1 MKQFKFFNANSSTQE
16 EEVQRKHFDGP
27 HENEAIYDDGALKES
42 TENDS
47 EHSGRLIVHGD
58 GGAAKGTGA
67 TSINVPKHMWEDGKS
82 HEGMKTRNKA
92 RAEVYGAEHRAP
104 LSIPEVERTHKDTL
118 DEHFKQTKDEQIK
131 REKEAVARLKKA
143 KHLPSGKT
151 TSESDKLDSI
161 KYEHDEHGKPF
172 NASACKH
179 VAGHAVYTS
188 GHGEHEKHHILNT
201 CPGQTKGCGGGVGED
216 GRADVRK
223 GACFAHNAETQ
234 YAHAAVARATN
245 TQAMH
250 DPAMSKDWV
259 LAHTH
264 SIRKDAE
271 KSDKNGQR
279 HVVRPNTLA
288 ENDKSTRHVQKHLN
302 KQRKSEGKDSILS
315 YQYSKGNALHDPENG
330 HHVTY
335 SNTGPKVKGGA
346 TIAENAHRDSSRVR
360 QTVTS
365 TDSNGKKIKNDD
377 GKEVPAKHS
386 YIVHN
391 LRRGSEDEAEFAK
404 HVKTGRY
411 WGKGVPEHEQSESE
425 KNLPSEGHYDGNGKD
440 TTPDKAHHGHMKVN
454 GTLYKYHN
462 QHVLHGLHRTVKVN
476 GHDTPSDA
484 RFMDD
489 HYLPKKADRFKSEHG
504 EHGALISTSPTLS
517 TNLEKTEKSEFTHDV
532 KGVAEKA
539 KHNGGIWDIDHPHDQ
554 ESAKGKNYV
563 PAQSV
568 DISGLKKKKTKKEA

>member
-1 MKQFKFFNANSSTQE
+1 MINFKKFLSGSSTRE
-16 EEVQRKHFDGP
+16 KEVQTKHFDGP
-27 HENEAIYDDGALKES
+27 HENYASHEESIKES
-42 TENDS
+42 FEHDT
-47 EHSGRLIVHGD
+47 EHSGRMVFHGD

-67 TSINVPKHMWEDGKS
+67 TSINVPKHMWEDGKN
-82 HEGMKTRNKA
+82 HEGMQSRNKA
-92 RAEVYGAEHRAP
+92 RAEVYGGEHRAP
-104 LSIPEVERTHKDTL
+104 LTIPEVERVHKETL
-118 DEHFKQTKDEQIK
+118 EDHFKQPKEEQLK
-131 REKEAVARLKKA
+131 REKESIARLQKA

-151 TSESDKLDSI
+151 TAESEKTDSI
-161 KYEHDEHGKPF
+161 KFEHDEHGKPF

-179 VAGHAVYTS
+179 VAGHAVYSS
-188 GHGEHEKHHILNT
+188 GIGDHEKHHILNT
-201 CPGQTKGCGGGVGED
+201 CPGQTKGCGGGVGAD

-250 DPAMSKDWV
+250 DPAMTKDWV

-264 SIRKDAE
+264 SLRKDAE
-271 KSDKNGQR
+271 KSDKAGFR

-302 KQRKSEGKDSILS
+302 AQRKAEGKDSILS
-315 YQYSKGNALHDPENG
+315 YQYSKGNALNDPENG

-335 SNTGPKVKGGA
+335 SNTGPKVKNGA
-346 TIAENAHRDSSRVR
+346 TIGENVNRDSSRVR

-365 TDSNGKKIKNDD
+365 TDSDGKKITNDN
-377 GKEVPAKHS
+377 GHEVPAKHS
-386 YIVHN
+386 YVVHN
-391 LRRGSEDEAEFAK
+391 LRRGSKDEEEFAK

-411 WGKGVPEHEQSESE
+411 WGKGIPEEHQSEKE
-425 KNLPSEGHYDGNGKD
+425 KNLPSEGHYDGEGKP
-440 TTPDKAHHGHMKVN
+440 TTPDKAHSGHMKVN

-489 HYLPKKADRFKSEHG
+489 HYLPKDRYKSEHG
-504 EHGALISTSPTLS
+504 VHGALVSTSPTLS

-532 KGVAEKA
+532 HGVAEKA
-539 KHNGGIWDIDHPHDQ
+539 KHNGGFWDIDHPHDQ
-554 ESAKGKNYV
+554 ESAKGKTYV
-563 PAQSV
+563 PTQSV
-568 DISGLKKKKTKKEA
+568 NISGLKSKKSKKD